1 MSRLFAPITI
11 RGIEIKN
18 RLWISPMCQYSAD
31 DGFVNDWHMQWLG
44 SLAVGGHGLVMT
56 EATAVSTVGRHSLFD
71 AGLWRD
77 EHVEAWKPVVNF
89 CRSYGATMGVQIAH
103 AGRKAGTRT
112 PWQGRAPLTP
122 EEGGWLPV
130 GPSAIAAE
138 GQPVPRVLTLDEIK
152 EVIQEFVR
160 AARRAVDAG
169 FQVIEIHS
177 AHGYL
182 LHEFLSPLSNTRTD
196 EYGGS
201 FENRCRLVLDVLR
214 AVRTEVGGETPIFV
228 RLSCTD
234 YAEGGWTLDDTVEL
248 SAMLRDAGCDLIDCS
263 SGGLVPIN
271 FSEVQVGR
279 NYQVAFSKAVRDGA
293 NILSGAVGL
302 ITEAE
307 QAEAILQEGQA
318 DALLVARAAM
328 RNPYFALAV
337 ADKLGVDVEWP
348 SQLERAKRQKK
359 R

>member
-1 MSRLFAPITI
+1 
-11 RGIEIKN
+11 
-18 RLWISPMCQYSAD
+18 MCQYSAE

-71 AGLWRD
+71 AGLWQD
-77 EHVEAWKPVVNF
+77 DHVEAWKPVVNF
-89 CRSYGATMGVQIAH
+89 CRSHGATMGVQIAH
-103 AGRKAGTRT
+103 AGRKGGTQP
-112 PWQGRAPLTP
+112 PWLGRGSLTE
-122 EEGGWLPV
+122 EEGGWTTV
-130 GPSAIAAE
+130 GPSAIPAE
-138 GQPVPRVLTLDEIK
+138 GQPVPHVLTREEISD
-152 EVIQEFVR
+152 VVNNFVN
-160 AARRAVDAG
+160 AARRAVAAG

-214 AVRTEVGGETPIFV
+214 AVRREVGEEMPIFV

-234 YAEGGWTLDDTVEL
+234 YAEGGWTLDDTIEL

-271 FSEVQVGR
+271 FTEVKVGR
-279 NYQVAFSKAVRDGA
+279 NYQVAFSKAVREGA

-318 DALLVARAAM
+318 DVVLVARAAM

-337 ADKLGVDVEWP
+337 ADKLGVDVQWP
-348 SQLERAKRQKK
+348 SQLDRAKRQKK

>member
-1 MSRLFAPITI
+1 MLFSPVKI
-11 RGIEIKN
+11 RGTEIKN

-77 EHVEAWKPVVNF
+77 EHVDAWKPVVEF
-89 CRSYGATMGVQIAH
+89 CKSYGATMGVQLAH
-103 AGRKAGTRT
+103 AGRKAGTRP
-112 PWQGRAPLTP
+112 PWLGRTPLTA
-122 EEGGWLPV
+122 EEGGWAPV

-138 GQPVPRVLTLDEIK
+138 GQPVPQVLTKDEIS
-152 EVIQEFVR
+152 EVVNEFVR
-160 AARRAVDAG
+160 AARRAVSAG

-182 LHEFLSPLSNTRTD
+182 LHEFLSPLSNSRTD

-201 FENRCRLVLDVLR
+201 FENRCRLVLDVMK
-214 AVRTEVGGETPIFV
+214 AVRKEVGEAFPVFV

-234 YAEGGWTLDDTVEL
+234 YAEGGWTLDDTVRL
-248 SAMLRDAGCDLIDCS
+248 SGLLGEAGCDLIDCS

-271 FSEVQVGR
+271 FSEVEVGR
-279 NYQVAFSKAVRDGA
+279 NYQVAFSQAVREGA

-307 QAEAILQEGQA
+307 QAEAILREGKA
-318 DALLVARAAM
+318 DVVLVARAAM
-328 RNPYFALAV
+328 RNPYFALTV
-337 ADKLGVDVEWP
+337 AGQLGVDIPWP
-348 SQLERAKRQKK
+348 SQLERAKRLRK
-359 R
+359 RS

>member
-1 MSRLFAPITI
+1 
-11 RGIEIKN
+11 
-18 RLWISPMCQYSAD
+18 MCQYSAN
-31 DGFVNDWHMQWLG
+31 DGIVNDWHMQWLG

-56 EATAVSTVGRHSLFD
+56 EATAVSPVGRHSLFD

-77 EHVEAWKPVVNF
+77 DHVDAWKPIVEF
-89 CRSYGATMGVQIAH
+89 CRSHGATMGVQLAH
-103 AGRKAGTRT
+103 AGRKAGTRP
-112 PWQGRAPLTP
+112 PWLGRIPLTA
-122 EEGGWLPV
+122 EEGGWMPV

-138 GQPVPRVLTLDEIK
+138 GQPIPRVLTKEEIS
-152 EVIQEFVR
+152 EVVQDFVL
-160 AARRAVDAG
+160 AARRAVMAG

-182 LHEFLSPLSNTRTD
+182 LHEFLSPLSNTRID

-201 FENRCRLVLDVLR
+201 FDNRCKLVLEVLQS
-214 AVRTEVGGETPIFV
+214 VREEVGDNYPVFV

-234 YAEGGWTLDDTVEL
+234 YAEGGWTLDDTVQL
-248 SAMLRDAGCDLIDCS
+248 SSMLKEAGCDLVDCS

-279 NYQVAFSKAVRDGA
+279 NYQVAFSHAVREGA
-293 NILSGAVGL
+293 EILSGAVGL

-307 QAEAILQEGQA
+307 QAEAILQEQKA
-318 DALLVARAAM
+318 DVVLIARAAM
-328 RNPYFALAV
+328 RNPYFALNA
-337 ADKLGVDVEWP
+337 AEQLGDSVQWP
-348 SQLERAKRQKK
+348 SQLDRARRQKK